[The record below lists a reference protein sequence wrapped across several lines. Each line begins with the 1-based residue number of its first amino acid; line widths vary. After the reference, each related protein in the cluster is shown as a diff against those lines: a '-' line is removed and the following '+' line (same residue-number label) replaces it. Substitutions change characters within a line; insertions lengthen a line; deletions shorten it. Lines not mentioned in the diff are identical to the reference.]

1 MSKEFKFD
9 NNKPGVATT
18 VVTDSSSKSGTF
30 RLCCNV
36 EKELRNRLK
45 GLAGK
50 HDCLMQLIVADA
62 VEDMVNRMEESDQK
76 GTFYQDFDVEKYRTP
91 R

>member
-1 MSKEFKFD
+1 MSKEFKF
-9 NNKPGVATT
+9 NNSKPGAATT
-18 VVTDSSSKSGTF
+18 VVSDPSTKLGTF

-62 VEDMVNRMEESDQK
+62 VEDIVKRMEESDQK
-76 GTFYQDFDVEKYRTP
+76 GTFYQDFDVTKYRIP